1 MYNRILKRPMFKR
14 GGSSYEA
21 QGTGITSPYDT
32 PRRGYAHGVTQ
43 EEINER
49 RANLYQDPRS
59 DWSYAAQGFSAL
71 ANPYTK
77 KGEAKTI
84 GEMLYE
90 GAHDVRGSKAEG
102 RGLEQAAELA
112 NIQSD
117 EDILRAEEK
126 FERDKTIASI
136 QTTNPLLKDPS
147 IPRQV
152 ETEQSNIIKIANANP
167 ANPGSE
173 FELTYHGG
181 IAQGRVTIRNLQT
194 GDEIITAAV
203 IPSGAF
209 KKIEGKWDFDIAQ
222 LAAGMVYWNPMTMRW
237 LIVENAQTSQAK
249 EIYFDSYEAA
259 KGGSKVKKL
268 IEKEE
273 KSIVSNPNASDKEIK
288 NNEIKMKITDNLKD
302 VELTD
307 AVVMDEA
314 AKAGIKLV
322 SSKDFPTKG
331 KAWKHY
337 LAENEM
343 TLEQFKRILYE
354 KKMSDSYASLTHERG
369 VNPDKVTEDIQVA
382 ETMATGGRAGYALG
396 SPEPQGE
403 EVEPDTDDLNEL
415 TSWWKSEVENSF
427 NS

>member
-1 MYNRILKRPMFKR
+1 MFKR

-59 DWSYAAQGFSAL
+59 DWSYAAEGFSSL
-71 ANPYTK
+71 ANPYK
-77 KGEAKTI
+77 KSGEAKTI

-117 EDILRAEEK
+117 EDILRSEEK
-126 FERDKTIASI
+126 FERDKDLI
-136 QTTNPLLKDPS
+136 D
-147 IPRQV
+147 RQV
-152 ETEQSNIIKIANANP
+152 KSQLQKDYSIKRQVLDLTKILNKQAENTAYEGAEFINDGFAQSVAKGTVEINESDYQAMVVPMSALKKVDGIWKIDKNI
-167 ANPGSE
+167 
-173 FELTYHGG
+173 
-181 IAQGRVTIRNLQT
+181 
-194 GDEIITAAV
+194 
-203 IPSGAF
+203 
-209 KKIEGKWDFDIAQ
+209 
-222 LAAGMVYWNPMTMRW
+222 LAAGMVYWNPINQQW
-237 LIVENAQTSQAK
+237 LIVKNARTKDATPIHYSSYQEAK
-249 EIYFDSYEAA
+249 AELNIST
-259 KGGSKVKKL
+259 VKKD
-268 IEKEE
+268 EK
-273 KSIVSNPNASDKEIK
+273 KLTSSDSDASDTEIK
-288 NNEIKMKITDNLKD
+288 NNEIKMKITANLKD

-354 KKMSDSYASLTHERG
+354 KKMSDSYASMTHDRG
-369 VNPDKVTEDIQVA
+369 VGKVIDEVTEEIQVA
-382 ETMATGGRAGYALG
+382 ETLATGGRAGYALG

>member
-1 MYNRILKRPMFKR
+1 MFKR

-117 EDILRAEEK
+117 EDILRSEEK
-126 FERDKTIASI
+126 FERDKVLKGMDVKATELKKLPWGRRVMNRDKLILSNNTPDLDSYEFTNQHHMSMAIGEETILDLQNASPDKI
-136 QTTNPLLKDPS
+136 IRALVLPSTAYTYNKDTG
-147 IPRQV
+147 
-152 ETEQSNIIKIANANP
+152 EW
-167 ANPGSE
+167 
-173 FELTYHGG
+173 TYS
-181 IAQGRVTIRNLQT
+181 VNNLVQ
-194 GDEIITAAV
+194 
-203 IPSGAF
+203 
-209 KKIEGKWDFDIAQ
+209 
-222 LAAGMVYWNPMTMRW
+222 GMVYFEPTEKRW
-237 LIVENAQTSQAK
+237 FVVDSTGEKPTPIFK
-249 EIYFDSYEAA
+249 GSYEEADSA
-259 KGGSKVKKL
+259 LTALGDNIPGSSNKK
-268 IEKEE
+268 IKKTNKDDE
-273 KSIVSNPNASDKEIK
+273 IEIK
-288 NNEIKMKITDNLKD
+288 TNEIKMKITANLKD

-354 KKMSDSYASLTHERG
+354 KKMSDSYASMTHDRG
-369 VNPDKVTEDIQVA
+369 VGKVIDEVTEEIKVA
-382 ETMATGGRAGYALG
+382 ETMSTGGRAGYALG